1 MRRYLTFFAAALA
14 LAPSVTQAD
23 QVVNDDLIVTRSG
36 CVGVACANGEDFQS
50 GTVELKL
57 KSTRPTLYFEDTSTN
72 VGVTRDWWIET
83 LSNDLRV
90 TDEDF
95 DRFIFSDEG
104 FFGVG
109 GISPAT
115 ELHVVGGDTPTLR
128 LEQDTSEG
136 NRFFRWDIAGNEA
149 NFFVRDTGAGTLPFR
164 IKPAA
169 PTNSF
174 YIREDGDIGM
184 GTAKPAGKLHIRANQ
199 PRNVPNLVL
208 DSPNNSGRAEIW
220 FQDGRTQVDNDA
232 LRLQLNGDNF
242 NISFNGTGGTELRV
256 AKSGDVSVM
265 RGDLLV
271 PNGGVTVGGQGLNVP
286 DYVFAPDYE
295 LMPLDEVADFVAEH
309 SHLPHVP
316 SASEVREGGLDM
328 VQMQLAMLRTIE
340 EQMLHILSLE
350 AELNVLRDEVKALR
364 LP

>member
-1 MRRYLTFFAAALA
+1 VGKITSALLVNFTSALTTGGGCFG
-14 LAPSVTQAD
+14 
-23 QVVNDDLIVTRSG
+23 DD
-36 CVGVACANGEDFQS
+36 CANGEDFVN
-50 GTVELKL
+50 GTFELKI
-57 KSTRPTLYFEDTSTN
+57 KSIAPTLSFEATSSSAAFE
-72 VGVTRDWWIET
+72 RDWRILT
-83 LSNDLRV
+83 NSNDLRV
-90 TDEDF
+90 IDEEF
-95 DRFIFSDEG
+95 DRFTFSDEG
-104 FFGVG
+104 RFGVG
-109 GISPAT
+109 TYGPQMDI
-115 ELHVVGGDTPTLR
+115 HVVDGDTPTLR
-128 LEQDTSEG
+128 LEQNTTEG
-136 NRFFRWDIAGNEA
+136 NPEAEWDIAGNEA
-149 NFFVRDTGAGTLPFR
+149 NFFIRYVENNLGTLPFR
-164 IKPAA
+164 IKPDA

-184 GTAKPAGKLHIRANQ
+184 GTAKPVGKLHIRANQ
-199 PRNVPNLVL
+199 PNNVPHLVL
-208 DSPNNSGRAEIW
+208 DAARSDGRAEIW
-220 FQDGRTQVDNDA
+220 FRDGQTAAQKDA

-242 NISFNGTGGTELRV
+242 NVSFNGTGGTELRV